1 MSADASVARRFGLA
15 AARRVAALAL
25 AVATAAMLAPAAVAA
40 TPAQRAAG
48 YLARAQ
54 NADGGLGNAPG
65 NPSGAMS
72 TQWTALGVAAAGR
85 SPAAMR
91 RRGGRTLAAAVRA
104 YASRA
109 RTTGD
114 LERSILALRASRQ
127 KVPASLTRQLLG
139 HRRADGSFDGLVNW
153 TAFGVLALRAVGRS
167 TRDGAVRAAT
177 RFLVRQQN
185 RDGGW
190 NVGGRGGRSGIDDTA
205 GALQALV
212 AGGRSRRSGPV
223 RRGAA
228 FIARQQRA
236 DGGFPLQ
243 PGGATNAQSTAW
255 AVQALVAAGR
265 NPDRV
270 RRRGSRTPLQY
281 LRSLQTANGMVR
293 YSRTSAQTPVWVTAQ
308 ALTAFARR
316 PFPLR

>member
-1 MSADASVARRFGLA
+1 MRSVIAVVAAGASIGA
-15 AARRVAALAL
+15 AA
-25 AVATAAMLAPAAVAA
+25 APPVTAA

-65 NPSGAMS
+65 NPSGALS
-72 TQWTALGVAAAGR
+72 TQWSALGVAAAGR
-85 SPAAMR
+85 SPASMH

-104 YASRA
+104 WSGRA
-109 RTTGD
+109 RSTGD

-127 KVPASLTRQLLG
+127 KVPSGMVRRLLG

-153 TAFGVLALRAVGRS
+153 TAFGVMALRATGRS
-167 TRDGAVRAAT
+167 TRDGAVRGGT

-190 NVGGRGGRSGIDDTA
+190 NVGGRGGRSGVDDTA
-205 GALQALV
+205 AALQALV
-212 AGGRSRRSGPV
+212 AGGRSRRSKPV

-243 PGGATNAQSTAW
+243 PGQPANAQSTAW
-255 AVQALVAAGR
+255 AVQAFVAAGR

-270 RRRGSRTPLQY
+270 RRRGSRTPLAY
-281 LRSLQTANGMVR
+281 LRSLQTANGSVR